1 MAGMKR
7 LVLPALVAVVLLAA
21 ALFLPGSAKASAP
34 CRDRIYNDWYRD
46 GKIASTYP
54 LACYRDALKHVPGD
68 AAIYSSLQDDI
79 RSALQ
84 AAIARSHGKK
94 VPTEVGSGL
103 PTSDASDVMSTTAV
117 KTPKRSQ
124 SSVRTKTRTKT
135 TQTDVSPPKPLVAA
149 PAAATTSGSGGLPV
163 PILVLGAIA
172 LLLAAVGAAGAGV
185 RHFRR

>member
-1 MAGMKR
+1 MAAMKR
-7 LVLPALVAVVLLAA
+7 LVLPFLVVAFLASSA
-21 ALFLPGSAKASAP
+21 ALLPGVAHAASP

-46 GKIASTYP
+46 GKIASSYP
-54 LACYRDALKHVPGD
+54 LACYRDAIKHVPSD

-84 AAIARSHGKK
+84 AAIARSHGST

-117 KTPKRSQ
+117 ETVKRA
-124 SSVRTKTRTKT
+124 SSSANTST
-135 TQTDVSPPKPLVAA
+135 TSPTDQQNESSTQQQVVAA
-149 PAAATTSGSGGLPV
+149 PVASTSSSSGLPV
-163 PILVLGAIA
+163 PILVLGALA
-172 LLLAAVGAAGAGV
+172 LLLAGVGAVGAGV

>member
-7 LVLPALVAVVLLAA
+7 LVLSAFVAIVLLAGA
-21 ALFLPGSAKASAP
+21 VLLPGTARASTP

-46 GKIASTYP
+46 GKIASSYP
-54 LACYRDALKHVPGD
+54 LACYRDALKHVPSD

-79 RSALQ
+79 RSALE
-84 AAIARSHGKK
+84 AAIARSHGKN
-94 VPTEVGSGL
+94 VPTEVGHGL
-103 PTSDASDVMSTTAV
+103 PTSDASDVMSTTVV

-124 SSVRTKTRTKT
+124 SSVRTKTSTAPP
-135 TQTDVSPPKPLVAA
+135 DVSPPKPLVAA
-149 PAAATTSGSGGLPV
+149 PAAAATSSSSGLPV

-172 LLLAAVGAAGAGV
+172 LLLAAVGAAGAGI

>member
-1 MAGMKR
+1 MAAMKR
-7 LVLPALVAVVLLAA
+7 LVLPFLAVALLAA
-21 ALFLPGSAKASAP
+21 SVALLTGSARAASP

-54 LACYRDALKHVPGD
+54 LACYRDAIKHVPSD

-84 AAIARSHGKK
+84 AAIARSHGST
-94 VPTEVGSGL
+94 VPTEVGHGM

-117 KTPKRSQ
+117 KAVKRS
-124 SSVRTKTRTKT
+124 SSSANTST
-135 TQTDVSPPKPLVAA
+135 TLVTEQPDGSPPQQQVVAA
-149 PAAATTSGSGGLPV
+149 PVASTSSSNGLPV
-163 PILVLGAIA
+163 PILVLGALA
-172 LLLAAVGAAGAGV
+172 LVLAGVGAVGAGV